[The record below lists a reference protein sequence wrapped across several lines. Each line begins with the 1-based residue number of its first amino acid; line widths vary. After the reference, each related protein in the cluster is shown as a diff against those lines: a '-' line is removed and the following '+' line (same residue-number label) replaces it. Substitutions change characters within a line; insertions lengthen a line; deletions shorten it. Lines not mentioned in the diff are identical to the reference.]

1 MEPWQFRQKQS
12 LPYEAKIRHAEIRAR
27 EFKDWA
33 SIHALMTGQKFVIDG
48 LVAAG
53 VLQGDGW
60 KYIKALRH
68 DFRTDKASPR
78 VEVTLKE
85 VG

>member
-33 SIHALMTGQKFVIDG
+33 SANNYNTCVSIGG
-48 LVAAG
+48 LDSIT
-53 VLQGDGW
+53 L
-60 KYIKALRH
+60 YY
-68 DFRTDKASPR
+68 FASPR

-85 VG
+85 VE